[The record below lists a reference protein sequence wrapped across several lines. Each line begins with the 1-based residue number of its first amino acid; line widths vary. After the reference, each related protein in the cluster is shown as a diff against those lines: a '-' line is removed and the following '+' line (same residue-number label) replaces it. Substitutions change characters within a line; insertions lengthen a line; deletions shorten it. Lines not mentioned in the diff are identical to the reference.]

1 MSDNGTSRSAPRR
14 GALLWLVGG
23 RRGKCVGEVWI
34 PTLVCTPRTLA
45 SRHALARNDSALRCG
60 AMWAS
65 PPYEVA
71 RGACEGAS
79 APTERD
85 VAPQGHLFRCAPLQD
100 AVPYRAGRRGAGHTK
115 GIKREAPAGASLFMR
130 SSCVLHYASL
140 GFFRATMTPAVMSTA
155 PMTLMRVICSSSR
168 R

>member
-23 RRGKCVGEVWI
+23 DRAYEGYKERGSRR
-34 PTLVCTPRTLA
+34 
-45 SRHALARNDSALRCG
+45 
-60 AMWAS
+60 
-65 PPYEVA
+65 
-71 RGACEGAS
+71 
-79 APTERD
+79 
-85 VAPQGHLFRCAPLQD
+85 
-100 AVPYRAGRRGAGHTK
+100 
-115 GIKREAPAGASLFMR
+115 SLFLYVFFIL
-130 SSCVLHYASL
+130 CVLHYASL